1 VRSKAL
7 AVQSNALSE
16 LSQLF
21 FRCLRCK
28 AAWISKPAACAIY
41 APLF

>member
-7 AVQSNALSE
+7 AVQSNELSE

-21 FRCLRCK
+21 FRF
-28 AAWISKPAACAIY
+28 WISKPAACAIY